1 MSMTQ
6 LIGKGLLAGSIVV
19 AASEIA
25 KRSALF
31 GALVV
36 SLPLTSIRAM
46 MALYQDTRDA
56 ELVADFA
63 ESIVWL
69 VIPSLALFVV
79 LPVLLRRGW
88 GFEGALLAGILLP
101 SQHMPWVYGRLNLSV
116 GWIEGKSVVAIPFF
130 VGWGGTSSKI
140 PHMNPKL
147 LL

>member
-36 SLPLTSIRAM
+36 SLPLTSILAM
-46 MALYQDTRDA
+46 IALYQDTRDA

-69 VIPSLALFVV
+69 VVPSLALFVV

-88 GFEGALLAGILLP
+88 GFEGALLAGILATIAA
-101 SQHMPWVYGRLNLSV
+101 YAV
-116 GWIEGKSVVAIPFF
+116 GVWSAQSISG
-130 VGWGGTSSKI
+130 
-140 PHMNPKL
+140 L
-147 LL
+147 D

>member
-1 MSMTQ
+1 MTQ

-36 SLPLTSIRAM
+36 SLPLTSILAM

-56 ELVADFA
+56 ELVANFA

-69 VIPSLALFVV
+69 GNTFARSFCCPAGVV
-79 LPVLLRRGW
+79 KEGL
-88 GFEGALLAGILLP
+88 GF
-101 SQHMPWVYGRLNLSV
+101 
-116 GWIEGKSVVAIPFF
+116 
-130 VGWGGTSSKI
+130 
-140 PHMNPKL
+140 
-147 LL
+147 